1 VLKRFQRFRSID
13 MISVVT
19 SNNIRQFAP
28 EMEQAYRLRHQVF
41 VKEMGW
47 TDLDRPDGREI
58 DQFDDAHAVHML
70 AIERGEVLGYQRM
83 LPTTRP
89 YLLTEVL
96 PQLCDGPA
104 PRSPQVWEWTRYC
117 VRPGHRDR
125 GRMLSP
131 IGSALLTAIVE
142 WGLAS
147 DVNQIVIE
155 MNPLWLL
162 RLVQLH
168 FRVTPLG
175 IPQIVGTQETLAV
188 TAAFDERTLERLQ
201 AVRESDA
208 PVILEDVPGRGRL
221 AG

>member
-1 VLKRFQRFRSID
+1 
-13 MISVVT
+13 MISIVT
-19 SNNIRQFAP
+19 AANIRSFAS

-41 VKEMGW
+41 VTEMGW
-47 TDLDRPDGREI
+47 KDIERPDGREI
-58 DQFDDAHAVHML
+58 DQFDDQHAVHML
-70 AIERGEVLGYQRM
+70 ATDRGEVLGYQRM

-96 PQLCDGPA
+96 PQLCDGAGTAGPA
-104 PRSPQVWEWTRYC
+104 HLGMDALLRQAGASR
-117 VRPGHRDR
+117 R

-131 IGSALLTAIVE
+131 IGSALLTGIVE

-147 DVNQIVIE
+147 GVDQIVIE

-175 IPQIVGTQETLAV
+175 IPQIVGTQETVAV
-188 TAAFDERTLERLQ
+188 TAAFDERTLERLRT
-201 AVRESDA
+201 VRGSEA
-208 PVILEDVPGRGRL
+208 R
-221 AG
+221 